1 MSIPDKLQYRLVSF
15 DYDDTLV
22 RTRECKTRA
31 VEELARR
38 FYGKQL
44 TEEEIEEAWGEPYSL
59 FFRKLLGDVDSD
71 LGRIVDRYKSLNP
84 EFPVVAYSDAT
95 SVVAALLECHF
106 VGIVSACGREQ
117 LVGQLAESG
126 FEHTQFSFLIAAEDA
141 RFHKPDPR
149 VFEGLEALMSSNG
162 ICANEVV
169 HVGDSLRDF
178 LAARAA
184 SFDFIG
190 IGRRARDAEAMKTHG
205 ARVVGSL
212 TEAMRLIRVTAT

>member
-1 MSIPDKLQYRLVSF
+1 MNKLVNPQYRLVSF

-22 RTRECKTRA
+22 RTRECKVPA
-31 VEELARR
+31 VVELARR
-38 FYGKQL
+38 FYGKRL
-44 TEEEIEEAWGEPYSL
+44 TKEEIEQAWGEPYPH

-71 LGRIVDRYKSLNP
+71 LGRIIDRYRSLNP
-84 EFPVVAYSDAT
+84 EFPLGSYSDAT
-95 SVVAALLECHF
+95 RVVAALLERHF

-126 FEHTQFSFLIAAEDA
+126 FEHIKFSFIFAAEDT

-149 VFEGLEALMSSNG
+149 VFAGLQTLMSSKG

-169 HVGDSLRDF
+169 HVGDSLRDL

-184 SFDFIG
+184 NFDFIG
-190 IGRRARDAEAMKTHG
+190 IGRRARDAAAMEAHG
-205 ARVVGSL
+205 AKVVGSL
-212 TEAMRLIRVTAT
+212 TEAMRLIPAPVS